1 MVGILLTTGAIAWA
15 YFNNLINQPTT
26 ISLPDSIAGLQ
37 ITNYITGAQAV
48 AQFEKL
54 HGREFPVTSGAV
66 GIYGNREITLWV
78 ASASSKSS
86 AIAMTSAMQEKI
98 AEGNSPF
105 TPVNEIND
113 RNRTIYVL
121 EGMGQKHFYFQ
132 SGNLVI
138 WLASDEATADQAL
151 QQILEAYP

>member
-1 MVGILLTTGAIAWA
+1 
-15 YFNNLINQPTT
+15 
-26 ISLPDSIAGLQ
+26 
-37 ITNYITGAQAV
+37 
-48 AQFEKL
+48 
-54 HGREFPVTSGAV
+54 
-66 GIYGNREITLWV
+66 
-78 ASASSKSS
+78 
-86 AIAMTSAMQEKI
+86 MTSAMQEKI